1 MSYKSL
7 EIWRIAREI
16 VIDIYHLTMK
26 LPAYE
31 MYETGS
37 QIRRSSASIKSNIV
51 EGYGRKRYKKEFI
64 RFLVF
69 AVASRDET
77 IDHLET
83 LKDKGLIKNQA
94 AYDNIHSKLTEIGK
108 MLNGFIQAVERND

>member
-7 EIWRIAREI
+7 KIWKISS
-16 VIDIYHLTMK
+16 VVVLDIYELTMT
-26 LPAYE
+26 LPKHE

-51 EGYGRKRYKKEFI
+51 EGYGRKKYKKEFI
-64 RFLVF
+64 RFLIF

-77 IDHLET
+77 MDHLET
-83 LKDKGLIKNQA
+83 LHEKGLICNQPD
-94 AYDNIHSKLTEIGK
+94 YEKIHTRLHELGK
-108 MLNGFIQAVERND
+108 MLNGFIRAVERND